1 MPSFRYRVMTPS
13 GEIKSDII
21 EKENRIDAITALQN
35 GNMRIISVEEERGDL
50 ASMKIGGKKKL
61 GLKSLILFCR
71 QLATLLRSGV
81 PLIKCFDIIAS
92 QSNDKFFKTVLG
104 QISQDIQAGS
114 VLSAAVEKQGEV
126 FPPML
131 SKMLAIGEETGDM
144 AAIVDR
150 MANQYES
157 DSRIRSQVKGAMTYP
172 LVLVVVAFIAC
183 AFMMIAIVPQFEG
196 IFAQADTELPGLTK
210 VLMAMSKF
218 MTTRWYVLLV
228 TVPVIVLVIIRF
240 FRNKKVKRWVDS
252 KKLTV
257 QPLANP
263 MQKMMSAQF
272 ARTLHTLISSGIP
285 IVSALESTRDNVNNL
300 VVQDAIDDLSLGV
313 QKGKGLSEQMK
324 NYPYFPN
331 LLVSMISI
339 GEASGNLEEMLS
351 KTANYYDEE
360 LDAAIGQLM
369 TILEPMMILVV
380 GLLIG
385 VIVMALY
392 LPMFGMIT
400 AMQSLA

>member
-1 MPSFRYRVMTPS
+1 MASYRYRVMTPG
-13 GEIKSDII
+13 GEIKTDLI
-21 EKENRIDAITALQN
+21 EKDNKVDVITALQN
-35 GNMRIISVEEERGDL
+35 ANMRIISVEEEGGGL
-50 ASMKIGGKKKL
+50 AQMQIGGKKKL
-61 GLKSLILFCR
+61 SLKSLILFCR

-92 QSNDKFFKTVLG
+92 QSNDKFFKTVLA

-157 DSRIRSQVKGAMTYP
+157 NSRIRNKVKGAMTYP
-172 LVLVVVAFIAC
+172 LVLIIVALGAC
-183 AFMMIAIVPQFEG
+183 IFMMVSIVPRFVE
-196 IFAQADTELPGLTK
+196 IFAQAKTELPGLTK
-210 VLMAMSKF
+210 MLMAISDF
-218 MTTRWYVLLV
+218 LVNRWYVLLV
-228 TVPVIVLVIIRF
+228 TLPFAVLLIIRF
-240 FRNKKVKRWVDS
+240 FKNKNVKRWMDK

-257 QPLANP
+257 KPLASP
-263 MQKMMSAQF
+263 MQKMMAAEFS
-272 ARTLHTLISSGIP
+272 RTLHTLISSGIP
-285 IVSALESTRDNVNNL
+285 IVSALESTKENVSNT
-300 VVQDAIDDLSLGV
+300 VVQDAIDEISLGV

-324 NYPYFPN
+324 NYPFFPN

-339 GEASGNLEEMLS
+339 GEASGNMEEMLS

-360 LDAAIGQLM
+360 LDSAIGQLM

-392 LPMFGMIT
+392 FPMFGMIN
-400 AMQSLA
+400 AMQSMA